1 MIGTRTA
8 SVYGDAVAR
17 TIARTSLR
25 WLVRRRYK
33 HPMARLWGYVGR
45 YRVRLGAGVVCLV
58 AATSLAMA
66 VPWLWRRAVNDMSAG
81 AGPAALW
88 RTVALLAA
96 IAVFQAI
103 ARTASRSLIFN
114 AGRDIEY
121 DLRNDLFAH
130 LERLPLGFYQTQ
142 RTGDL
147 MSRLVNDVTAVRM
160 LLGPGILNFI
170 NTPVYYAYG
179 LAIMCSMDPVLTLAA
194 LAIYPCV
201 LYAVKRTSAALM
213 ERTLRVQEGLAELS
227 SRVQETLSG
236 IHVVKAYDSAAY
248 ETRTF
253 AALNDRFQEA
263 SLRLAR
269 MRSFIGPLMNV
280 VGGVGGLVVLWLGG
294 RRVATGRLSVG
305 DLVAFIGYL
314 YLLAWPTMAL
324 GWMLSVFQRGRAAM
338 QRLNDL
344 LTVEPAI
351 ASPAGGTAIAPFR
364 GEIELRDVT
373 FRYPSRP
380 SGPPVLDRVSLRI
393 PAGKTIAVVGRTGAG
408 KTALVQLLPRLFDV
422 EGGQVLLDG
431 RDIRTLPLGW
441 VRATVG
447 LVPQDPFLFSRTI
460 AENVG
465 FALPDDGLE
474 RITWAIEAAGL
485 RRDLAD
491 MPAGLET
498 VVGERGVTLSGG
510 QKQRVTLARVLA
522 SEPRVLILDDALASV
537 DASTERE
544 ILDRLRDVFRSRTT
558 LLVAHR
564 ITTVKEADEIV
575 VLEHGRIVEQGSHEA
590 LLARGT
596 VYPDLFRQQALEV
609 ELEAIG

>member
-1 MIGTRTA
+1 MSRLW
-8 SVYGDAVAR
+8 VYVAR
-17 TIARTSLR
+17 
-25 WLVRRRYK
+25 Y
-33 HPMARLWGYVGR
+33 RL
-45 YRVRLGAGVVCLV
+45 RLGAGVVCLV
-58 AATSLAMA
+58 AATSLAMT
-66 VPWLWRRAVNDMSAG
+66 VPWLWRRAVNDIAAG
-81 AGPAALW
+81 AGAGALA
-88 RTVALLAA
+88 RTVGLLTA
-96 IAVFQAI
+96 IAVVQAI
-103 ARTASRSLIFN
+103 VRTASRILIFN

-130 LERLPLGFYQTQ
+130 LETLPLGFYHTR

-179 LAIMCSMDPVLTLAA
+179 LTIMCSIDPGLTLAT
-194 LAIYPCV
+194 LAVYPVV

-213 ERTLRVQEGLAELS
+213 ERTLRVQEGLADLS
-227 SRVQETLSG
+227 SRVQENLSG
-236 IHVVKAYDSAAY
+236 IHVVKAYDSEAY

-253 AALNDRFQEA
+253 TAMSDRFQEA

-269 MRSFIGPLMNV
+269 MRSFIGPLMNI
-280 VGGVGGLVVLWLGG
+280 VGGVSGLVVLWMGG
-294 RRVATGRLSVG
+294 RRVMSGRLSVG
-305 DLVAFIGYL
+305 DLVAFVGYL
-314 YLLAWPTMAL
+314 HLLAWPTMAL

-338 QRLNDL
+338 QRLNEL
-344 LTVEPAI
+344 FRVEPAI
-351 ASPAGGTAIAPFR
+351 ASAPGASPIDAVR

-373 FRYPSRP
+373 FRYPGRP
-380 SGPPVLDRVSLRI
+380 DGPPILDHVSLRI
-393 PAGKTIAVVGRTGAG
+393 PAGRTVAIVGRTGAG

-431 RDIRTLPLGW
+431 RDVRTLPLGW

-460 AENVG
+460 AENIG
-465 FALPDDGLE
+465 FALARDGAE
-474 RITWAIEAAGL
+474 RIEWAAEAAGL

-491 MPAGLET
+491 MPAGLGT
-498 VVGERGVTLSGG
+498 VVGERGITLSGG

-544 ILDRLRDVFRSRTT
+544 ILDRLRDVFKSRTT

-575 VLEHGRIVEQGSHEA
+575 VLSRGKIVEQGTHEA
-590 LLARGT
+590 LLARGE
-596 VYPDLFRQQALEV
+596 VYPDLFRQQALEG